1 MDELIAICRQFDSL
15 GNNVDELTFA
25 LHFSRIIQKVI
36 DLLEETMIDQR
47 DLRDT
52 NEFYTRIYDNISQ
65 LRNNLGRYMNAVFEY
80 EIQRMHEEQ
89 NN

>member
-80 EIQRMHEEQ
+80 EIQRMHEER